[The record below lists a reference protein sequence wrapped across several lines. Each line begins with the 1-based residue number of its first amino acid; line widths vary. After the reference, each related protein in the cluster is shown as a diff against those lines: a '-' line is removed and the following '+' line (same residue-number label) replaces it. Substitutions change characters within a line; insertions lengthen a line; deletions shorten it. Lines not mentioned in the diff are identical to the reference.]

1 MNARMI
7 GTLYKGVAAIAVGVL
22 LLSCSVGRNYS
33 RPDLGMPDAY
43 SGHST
48 ETDSSLALLS
58 WNEFFTDTTLQA
70 LIRRALAHNFDL
82 RVALTRVEAYQSY
95 AKQARA
101 AWLPALQAQATASTS
116 NPSENSLNGISLS
129 NFLEMSHLEDYTLA
143 ATVSW
148 ELDIWG
154 KIRRSKEAALADY
167 LGTFEAARAVQ
178 TAIVAQVAD
187 GYFNLLMMDEQ
198 LAIARRNVLLSDSIV
213 QMIQLQKNAGVATQL
228 AVQQAEGQRQN
239 ALILIPQ
246 LEQAIA
252 LQENGLRL
260 LTGDWP
266 GEIPRTAQL
275 DDIPVRR
282 GLTTGVPAELLA
294 YRPDVRAS
302 EMALKAA
309 NARVG
314 VAQGNLYPSLTL
326 TATGGLNAFEASN
339 WFSTPASLFSVA
351 SAGITQPIFARRALK
366 TQVEVA
372 RAELEQRETEFRA
385 SVTTAVHE
393 VTNALVRIDKARSEQ
408 EVASDR
414 VETLNQAVHNAQ
426 MLFRS
431 GMANYLEVISAQSSA
446 LQAQLDKALITRQQL
461 AAQLELYHALG
472 GGWAER
478 Q

>member
-1 MNARMI
+1 MKSRTI
-7 GTLYKGVAAIAVGVL
+7 GILYNGVAATALGIL

-33 RPDLGMPDAY
+33 RPELGMPDAY
-43 SGHST
+43 SGPAT
-48 ETDSSLALLS
+48 ERDSSIARVS
-58 WNEFFTDTTLQA
+58 WDEFFTDTTLQR
-70 LIRRALAHNFDL
+70 LIRRALTHNFDL

-95 AKQARA
+95 AKQAKA
-101 AWLPALQAQATASTS
+101 AWLPALQAQAIASTS

-129 NFLEMSHLEDYTLA
+129 NFLEMSHIEDYTLA
-143 ATVSW
+143 ASVSW
-148 ELDIWG
+148 ELDVWG
-154 KIRRSKEAALADY
+154 KIRRYKEAALADY
-167 LGTFEAARAVQ
+167 LQTFEAARALQ
-178 TAIVAQVAD
+178 TAVVAQVAD
-187 GYFNLLMMDEQ
+187 GYYNLLMMDAQ

-213 QMIQLQKNAGVATQL
+213 QMIQLQKNAGEATQL
-228 AVQQAEGQRQN
+228 AVQQAEAQRQN

-246 LEQAIA
+246 LEQAVAI
-252 LQENGLRL
+252 QENGLRL
-260 LTGDWP
+260 LVGDWP
-266 GEIPRTAQL
+266 GQVARTAQL
-275 DDIPVRR
+275 DDIAVEEA
-282 GLTTGVPAELLA
+282 LSSGVPADLLA
-294 YRPDVRAS
+294 YRPDVRAT

-372 RAELEQRETEFRA
+372 RAELEQREIEFRA

-393 VTNALVRIDKARSEQ
+393 VTNALIRIDKARAEQ
-408 EVASDR
+408 QVATQR
-414 VETLNQAVHNAQ
+414 VETLNQAVRNAQ

-472 GGWAER
+472 GGWG

>member
-1 MNARMI
+1 
-7 GTLYKGVAAIAVGVL
+7 
-22 LLSCSVGRNYS
+22 
-33 RPDLGMPDAY
+33 MPEAY
-43 SGHST
+43 SGPVT
-48 ETDSSLALLS
+48 ESDSSIARLS
-58 WNEFFTDTTLQA
+58 WDEFFTDTTLQG
-70 LIRRALAHNFDL
+70 LIRRALTHNFDL
-82 RVALTRVEAYQSY
+82 RVALTRVQAYQSY
-95 AKQARA
+95 AKQAKA

-129 NFLEMSHLEDYTLA
+129 SFLEMSHIEDYTLA
-143 ATVSW
+143 ASVSW

-154 KIRRSKEAALADY
+154 KIRRYKEAALADY
-167 LGTFEAARAVQ
+167 LQTFEAARAVQ
-178 TAIVAQVAD
+178 TAVVAQVAD
-187 GYFNLLMMDEQ
+187 GYYNLLMMDAQ
-198 LAIARRNVLLSDSIV
+198 LAIARQNASLSDSIV
-213 QMIQLQKNAGVATQL
+213 QMIQLQKNAGEATQL
-228 AVQQAEGQRQN
+228 AVQQAEAQRQN
-239 ALILIPQ
+239 AQILIPQ
-246 LEQAIA
+246 LEEAIA

-260 LTGDWP
+260 LVGDWP
-266 GEIPRTAQL
+266 GQVVRTAELDEIP
-275 DDIPVRR
+275 VEE
-282 GLTTGVPAELLA
+282 GLSSGVPAELLA

-351 SAGITQPIFARRALK
+351 SAGVTQPIFARRALK

-372 RAELEQRETEFRA
+372 RAEREQRETEFRA

-393 VTNALVRIDKARSEQ
+393 VTNALIRIDKARAAQ
-408 EVASDR
+408 EVATER
-414 VETLNQAVHNAQ
+414 VETLNQAVRNAH

-446 LQAQLDKALITRQQL
+446 LQSQLDKALITRQQL

-472 GGWAER
+472 GGWGSSG

>member
-1 MNARMI
+1 MNTQKIKAV
-7 GTLYKGVAAIAVGVL
+7 YKGVIVLAAGML
-22 LLSCSVGRNYS
+22 LLSCSTGKNYS
-33 RPDLGMPDAY
+33 RPELSLPEAY
-43 SGHST
+43 AVSST
-48 ETDSSLALLS
+48 ETDSSLARLS
-58 WNEFFTDTTLQA
+58 WNEFFTDTTLQR
-70 LIRRALAHNFDL
+70 LIQRALTHNFDL
-82 RVALTRVEAYQSY
+82 RVALARVEAYQSY

-101 AWLPALQAQATASTS
+101 AWLPALQAQATASTT

-129 NFLEMSHLEDYTLA
+129 NFLETSHLEDYTLA
-143 ATVSW
+143 ASVSW
-148 ELDIWG
+148 ELDVWG
-154 KIRRSKEAALADY
+154 KIRRHKEAALADY
-167 LGTFEAARAVQ
+167 LETFEAARAVQ
-178 TAIVAQVAD
+178 TAVVAQVAE
-187 GYFNLLMMDEQ
+187 GYFNLLMMDAQ
-198 LAIARRNVLLSDSIV
+198 LAIAQRNASLSDSIV
-213 QMIQLQKNAGVATQL
+213 QMIQLQKNAGEATQL
-228 AVQQAEGQRQN
+228 AVQQAQAQKQN

-266 GEIPRTAQL
+266 GRIGRTAQL
-275 DDIPVRR
+275 DDIPVEQ
-282 GLTTGVPAELLA
+282 GLATGVPAELLA

-314 VAQGNLYPSLTL
+314 VAQASLYPSLTL

-351 SAGITQPIFARRALK
+351 SAVITQPIFARRALK
-366 TQVEVA
+366 TQVEVS
-372 RAELEQRETEFRA
+372 RAEREQRATEFKA

-393 VTNALVRIDKARSEQ
+393 VTNALIRIDKAKAEQ
-408 EVASDR
+408 VVATER
-414 VETLNQAVHNAQ
+414 VETLNQAVRNAQ

-446 LQAQLDKALITRQQL
+446 LEAQLDKALITRHQL

-472 GGWAER
+472 GGWM
-478 Q
+478 